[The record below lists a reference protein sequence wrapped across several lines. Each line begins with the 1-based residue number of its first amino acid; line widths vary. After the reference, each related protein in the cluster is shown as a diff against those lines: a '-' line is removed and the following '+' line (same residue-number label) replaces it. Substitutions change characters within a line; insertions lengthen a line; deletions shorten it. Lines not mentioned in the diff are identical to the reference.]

1 MKKILVFALFLFAAF
16 GLAACQS
23 GEGDPE
29 TLVVQFVPSTT
40 VDSELL
46 TKVGSLGGLL
56 EEKLADAGYDINVVV
71 SIGTSYAAVV
81 QAMVSNQVHV
91 GFLTAQQYAQTTLQ
105 FPDKVN
111 VLLTSVRSAYNAQ
124 IANGEEIADLEDIID
139 NINDSSYDGSY
150 NDDVSVSSYHSML
163 LVNADDVDAAR
174 TQGIS
179 WLEGKTVATQH
190 EGSGSGFVYPS
201 FLLYENGLEF
211 TTSTPGAGQVQNVV
225 YQGHQ
230 NAVLAL
236 LNGEVDAAFAYWD
249 ARISS
254 AFDAWKEA
262 NPGVSIFEATKV
274 AALSTGIYNDTI
286 STTASL
292 SDGLREALAQAF
304 IDLIATAEGADI
316 FAIYDHSGYLRAYDE
331 DYDGERGLYSFL
343 HSEE

>member
-1 MKKILVFALFLFAAF
+1 MKKILVFALFLLAAF
-16 GLAACQS
+16 SLAACQS
-23 GEGDPE
+23 EGDPE
-29 TLVVQFVPSTT
+29 TLVIQFVPSTS

-46 TKVGSLGGLL
+46 TKVQNLSELL
-56 EEKLADAGYDINVVV
+56 EGKLNAAGYEINVVV

-105 FPDKVN
+105 YPDKVD

-124 IANGEEIADLEDIID
+124 IEDGEEISDLDAIID
-139 NINDSSYDGSY
+139 NINDPAYDGSY
-150 NDDVSVSSYHSML
+150 NEDVSVSSYHSML
-163 LVNADDVDAAR
+163 LVNASDVDAAR
-174 TQGIS
+174 TQGIA

-190 EGSGSGFVYPS
+190 SGSGSGFVYPS
-201 FLLYENGLEF
+201 FLLYENDLEF
-211 TTSTPGAGQVQNVV
+211 TTETPGAGQVQNVV

-254 AFDAWKEA
+254 AFNAWKEA
-262 NPGVSIFEATKV
+262 HPGENIFEVTQV

-286 STTASL
+286 STTTSL
-292 SDGLREALAQAF
+292 SDGLRDALAQAF
-304 IDLIATAEGADI
+304 IDLIATPVGLEI
-316 FAIYDHSGYLRAYDE
+316 FAIYDHTGYLRAMDE
-331 DYDGERGLYSFL
+331 DYDGERGLYTFL

>member
-1 MKKILVFALFLFAAF
+1 MKKILVFALFLLAAF
-16 GLAACQS
+16 SLAACQS

-46 TKVGSLGGLL
+46 TKVGTLGDLL
-56 EEKLADAGYDINVVV
+56 EGELADAGYDINVVV

-105 FPDKVN
+105 YPDKVN
-111 VLLTSVRSAYNAQ
+111 VLLTSVRNAYNAQ
-124 IANGEEIADLEDIID
+124 IANGEEIDDLETVID
-139 NINDSSYDGSY
+139 NINAAGYDGSY
-150 NDDVSVSSYHSML
+150 NTEVKVSSYHSML
-163 LVNADDVDAAR
+163 LVNASDVAAAR
-174 TQGIS
+174 SEGIS

-190 EGSGSGFVYPS
+190 SGSGSGYVYPS

-211 TTSTPGAGQVQNVV
+211 TTETPGAGQVQNVV

-254 AFDAWKEA
+254 AFDDWKAA
-262 NPGVSIFEATKV
+262 NPGENLFEVTQV

-286 STTASL
+286 STTTSL

-304 IDLIATAEGADI
+304 IDLIATTEGAEI
-316 FAIYDHSGYLRAYDE
+316 FEIYDHTGYLRAMDE
-331 DYDGERGLYSFL
+331 DYDGERGMYQFL